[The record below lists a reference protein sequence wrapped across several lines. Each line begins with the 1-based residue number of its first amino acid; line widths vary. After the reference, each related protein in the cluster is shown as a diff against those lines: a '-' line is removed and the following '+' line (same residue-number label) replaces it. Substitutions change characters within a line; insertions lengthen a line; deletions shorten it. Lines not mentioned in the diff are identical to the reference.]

1 MTLNWVFL
9 FLSPKNWVF
18 FSSFQILLQVSSSDW
33 HFTIHSWCLPYPSGT
48 NTFFCIF
55 AFEKR
60 CPLSSTSVVRTG
72 YLVYRF
78 QINTTPG
85 QISSHWQTVVSKKPH
100 KLFFLILSG
109 TLSCQILYHLNSEK
123 FGFLTLC
130 SLGFASLTL
139 SMLTSQNWHSPYGH
153 LDFLEIFI
161 VLLILHSFSH

>member
-1 MTLNWVFL
+1 MTL
-9 FLSPKNWVF
+9 NWVF

-100 KLFFLILSG
+100 KLF
-109 TLSCQILYHLNSEK
+109 LNFIGNIELPDFVPLELREIWIFDTVFVGLRK
-123 FGFLTLC
+123 FDTFNVD
-130 SLGFASLTL
+130 FAKLTL
-139 SMLTSQNWHSPYGH
+139 SLWAPWFPWIFYCFI
-153 LDFLEIFI
+153 DFAFLFP
-161 VLLILHSFSH
+161 LKT